1 MGKGVAVGVL
11 VLLLVGGIAG
21 YYAYTNYLLGK
32 VVLNI
37 TDPPGSPATQS
48 YSSNISHIYLTYTSV
63 EIHTAAV
70 DNTSNVAWHRIVG
83 AQTIDLLTVLN
94 VQQTLGSI
102 RLSPGKYDQI
112 RMFTNTTTVTINGT
126 NYSYNIPSGKIQVI
140 ITGGGGFQ
148 ITVGQTVKVLL
159 TISFNDSEIMTHG
172 PNLSP
177 VARADVLS

>member
-1 MGKGVAVGVL
+1 MEKGVAVGVL

-32 VVLNI
+32 VVLSI
-37 TDPPGSPATQS
+37 IDPPGSPPTQS

-63 EIHTAAV
+63 EIHTAGV
-70 DNTSNVAWHRIVG
+70 DNTSNVGWHRIVG
-83 AQTIDLLTVLN
+83 AQTTDLLTVLN
-94 VQQTLGSI
+94 VQQTLGST

-112 RMFTNTTTVTINGT
+112 RMFANTTTVTINGT
-126 NYSYNIPSGKIQVI
+126 NYGYSIPSGKIQII
-140 ITGGGGFQ
+140 ITGGGFQ
-148 ITVGQTVKVLL
+148 MTVGQTVKVLL
-159 TISFNDSEIMTHG
+159 TISFSDSEIMTHG

>member
-1 MGKGVAVGVL
+1 MGKGLAVGVL

-21 YYAYTNYLLGK
+21 YAYTNYLLGK
-32 VVLNI
+32 VVLSI
-37 TDPPGSPATQS
+37 TDPPGSPTTQS

-63 EIHTAAV
+63 EIHTAGV
-70 DNTSNVAWHRIVG
+70 DNSSNVGWHRMVG
-83 AQTIDLLTVLN
+83 AQTIDLLSVLN
-94 VQQTLGSI
+94 VQQTLGST

-126 NYSYNIPSGKIQVI
+126 NYGYNIPSGKIQII
-140 ITGGGGFQ
+140 ITGGGFQ

-177 VARADVLS
+177 VARADVLP

>member
-32 VVLNI
+32 VVLSI
-37 TDPPGSPATQS
+37 TDPPGTPTTHS

-63 EIHTAAV
+63 EIHTAGV
-70 DNTSNVAWHRIVG
+70 DNTSNVGWHRIVG

-94 VQQTLGSI
+94 VQQTLGSTQ
-102 RLSPGKYDQI
+102 LSLGKYDLI

-126 NYSYNIPSGKIQVI
+126 NYSYNIPSGKIQII
-140 ITGGGGFQ
+140 ITGGGFQ

-177 VARADVLS
+177 VVRADVLP